1 MESTGGRT
9 VTDAELAA
17 AFMELLHSARHFR
30 DTASNYRNIMRT
42 RCDAHRRGEARAARN
57 AAEIRYNAAIDALE
71 FID

>member
-30 DTASNYRNIMRT
+30 DESSNYRNLVRT
-42 RCDAHRRGEARAARN
+42 RCDARRKEEAQAAKN
-57 AAEIRYNAAIDALE
+57 AAETRYNAAIKALE